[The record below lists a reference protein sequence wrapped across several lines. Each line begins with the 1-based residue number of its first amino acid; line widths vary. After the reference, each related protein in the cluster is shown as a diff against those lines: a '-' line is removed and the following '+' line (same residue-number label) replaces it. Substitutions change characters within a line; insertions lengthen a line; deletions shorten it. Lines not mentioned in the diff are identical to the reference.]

1 MLSYLPHI
9 FIRLPAGGHSGRLHV
24 SGIVKSPAMN
34 TEAPGPLTH
43 ISAVC
48 TPRSGI
54 PGSDSNSIYPWQ
66 FFKVSEMDSHLGLI
80 PRFLLHYILRK
91 LPCFVPRL
99 FAKLPCAVFSAC
111 PSNPFLLFSL
121 VLHWGADLRPELL
134 GSLDPGFPWLG
145 QWITSAGDSKQ
156 ERTAVGACGPC
167 SLLLRAVCPGPFL
180 FLLDRNSWG
189 APPHPGASALLDLGP
204 LCAPTSSWG
213 LRTDSGCPQPTVNF
227 LSAYGVCAKTRRKKE
242 EPPPHP
248 QKNPYSS
255 S

>member
-1 MLSYLPHI
+1 MNIGVPGPFTHI
-9 FIRLPAGGHSGRLHV
+9 FFIC
-24 SGIVKSPAMN
+24 M
-34 TEAPGPLTH
+34 
-43 ISAVC
+43 
-48 TPRSGI
+48 PRSGI
-54 PGSDSNSIYPWQ
+54 PGSYSNSIYPWQ

-80 PRFLLHYILRK
+80 FRFLLYYILRK
-91 LPCFVPRL
+91 LPCSVPRL
-99 FAKLPCAVFSAC
+99 FAKLPCAVFSPR
-111 PSNPFLLFSL
+111 PSLLFLLSSL
-121 VLHWGADLRPELL
+121 VLRWGADLRPELL

-167 SLLLRAVCPGPFL
+167 SLLLQAVCPGPFL
-180 FLLDRNSWG
+180 FLLDGNSWG

-213 LRTDSGCPQPTVNF
+213 LRTDSGRPQPTVNF

-242 EPPPHP
+242 QPPPHP
-248 QKNPYSS
+248 QKHPYSS